1 VKVRVCENASSWETQ
16 SGGEVVATSRGGDA
30 LWLFGLCA
38 ARVGSSMP
46 FQAYAGVLPLLQTE
60 WAMSGTM
67 AGTVALFWQGAYA
80 ISLVVL
86 SALADRV
93 GARRLFFWSGW
104 ATALTMA
111 IAPLLA
117 AGYYSGLV
125 MLSVVALVNGGTYTP
140 GLMLLASRFPSARR
154 GHAIGWFLA
163 SSSLGYTLALVM
175 TSGLVGQI
183 GWRGT
188 WLVIAGFAGATT
200 LLAAGVLG
208 RDSPALSAAP
218 PSVPPVSLVE
228 GFLKNRA
235 AMLIM
240 AGYTFHS
247 WEVLGMWGW
256 TPAFL
261 AAALTLGG
269 WERVGATGLGAGLS
283 ASFHLMGLLASFSGG
298 WLSDRWGRTAVILAM
313 LTLSGA
319 CSFGFGWMIA
329 LPLAVIA
336 AVGIVYAFSAI
347 GDSPVFSTGFT
358 ELVDPRILGASFALR
373 SLAGFGAGAIASW
386 VFGRVLDLANPGAA
400 PGQEMV
406 WGWSFATLGLGAVL
420 GIVST
425 VWLRALPESRRMAE
439 GRR

>member
-1 VKVRVCENASSWETQ
+1 VRAS
-16 SGGEVVATSRGGDA
+16 RRGDA
-30 LWLFGLCA
+30 WWLFGLCA
-38 ARVGSSMP
+38 ARVGSSAP
-46 FQAYAGVLPLLQTE
+46 FQAYAGALPLLQTE

-67 AGTVALFWQGAYA
+67 AGTLALFWQASYA
-80 ISLVVL
+80 VSLVVL
-86 SALADRV
+86 SAIADRL
-93 GARRLFFWSGW
+93 GARRLFFWSAW

-111 IAPLLA
+111 VVPLVA
-117 AGYYSGLV
+117 HGYYSGLA

-140 GLMLLASRFPSARR
+140 GLMLLAARFPPARR

-175 TSGLVGQI
+175 TGVLVGHL

-188 WLVIAGFAGATT
+188 WLVIAAFVGGSA
-200 LLAAGVLG
+200 LLAAAVLR
-208 RDSPALSAAP
+208 RDGPAVSATTENR
-218 PSVPPVSLVE
+218 PPVRLVE
-228 GFLKNRA
+228 GFFRNRA

-261 AAALTLGG
+261 AAALTFGG

-313 LTLSGA
+313 LALSGT
-319 CSFGFGWMIA
+319 CSFTFGWTIGA
-329 LPLAVIA
+329 PLALIIA
-336 AVGIVYAFSAI
+336 IGIVYAFSAI

-358 ELVDPRILGASFALR
+358 ELVDARILGASFGLR
-373 SLAGFGAGAIASW
+373 SLAGFGAGALASW

-400 PGQEMV
+400 PGQQAV
-406 WGWSFATLGLGAVL
+406 WGWSFATLGVGAVL
-420 GIVST
+420 GIVCT
-425 VWLRALPESRRMAE
+425 AWLRALPESARMAD